1 MTSIRFKV
9 YGNTLID
16 LQEVVAVYFDK
27 YRTAFVTL
35 RGGGQLTLCPGDS
48 GPRRVFEDLKV
59 YWNVLGC

>member
-16 LQEVVAVYFDK
+16 LQEVAAVYFDK

-35 RGGGQLTLCPGDS
+35 RGGGQLTFCPGDS
-48 GPRRVFEDLKV
+48 VSEDLKV